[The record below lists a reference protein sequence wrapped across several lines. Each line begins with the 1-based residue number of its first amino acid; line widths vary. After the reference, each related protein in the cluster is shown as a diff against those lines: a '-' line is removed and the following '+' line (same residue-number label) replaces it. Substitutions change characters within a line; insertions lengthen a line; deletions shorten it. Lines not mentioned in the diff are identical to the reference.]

1 MQAARLWQDCTFA
14 KILRGNYHAVQK
26 NLCKGPLSKR
36 PKIGF
41 QDQLPLNAG
50 QKLGEHSA
58 ILSTFIK
65 PFVIIPAFFLRKKK
79 GILNF
84 VPKSVRR
91 PSVCVSV
98 RPCGCASVMF
108 LVYVSPPKQFDI
120 ATSNFVAE

>member
-1 MQAARLWQDCTFA
+1 MQNRKTCV
-14 KILRGNYHAVQK
+14 KGHSQK
-26 NLCKGPLSKR
+26 
-36 PKIGF
+36 
-41 QDQLPLNAG
+41 DQLSLNAG

-98 RPCGCASVMF
+98 RMCVRH
-108 LVYVSPPKQFDI
+108 VSCI
-120 ATSNFVAE
+120 CISS